1 MQPHNFS
8 CWNLSGD
15 HFLSCFFP
23 LVAVPEAPPHL
34 AAALG
39 SGRPSGPGLPAQAHW
54 DDSSSAA
61 PMWHLKHH
69 CTCCFCVFPQPPE
82 TWKSSRTIFTRA
94 LARTSP
100 REGTRECSF
109 NNSRQT
115 NERLFNTLLELHTA
129 EDLPKSR
136 MFLLVPHDP
145 NSLLIRVCAWLS
157 CACLFSTK
165 WTIAGQ
171 VPLSMGFPRQE
182 YWGGFPFPP
191 PEDLPDLGIE
201 PMCPAL
207 TDGLFATEPQGS
219 PNPL

>member
-100 REGTRECSF
+100 GRAHASVHLTTQGKRMNVCLILFLNFIQQKISPKAECFCWYLMTQTPFSLQCVRGSVVPASF
-109 NNSRQT
+109 Q
-115 NERLFNTLLELHTA
+115 
-129 EDLPKSR
+129 
-136 MFLLVPHDP
+136 P
-145 NSLLIRVCAWLS
+145 N
-157 CACLFSTK
+157 
-165 WTIAGQ
+165 
-171 VPLSMGFPRQE
+171 
-182 YWGGFPFPP
+182 
-191 PEDLPDLGIE
+191 
-201 PMCPAL
+201 
-207 TDGLFATEPQGS
+207 GL
-219 PNPL
+219 

>member
-39 SGRPSGPGLPAQAHW
+39 SGRPSGPGLPAQAQW

-115 NERLFNTLLELHTA
+115 NERLFNTLLDLHTA

-145 NSLLIRVCAWLS
+145 NSLLISVCVAQL
-157 CACLFSTK
+157 CLPLFNQMDYSRPGSSVHGISQARILGWVAISSSRGSSGPRDRTH
-165 WTIAGQ
+165 
-171 VPLSMGFPRQE
+171 VP
-182 YWGGFPFPP
+182 
-191 PEDLPDLGIE
+191 
-201 PMCPAL
+201 C
-207 TDGLFATEPQGS
+207 TDRWIICH
-219 PNPL
+219 